1 MTRSYPSITME
12 AKASVPATIALGP
25 VSSIAAEI

>member
-12 AKASVPATIALGP
+12 AKASVPPPIVLRP